1 MVIGEEDEEAASSL
15 WLDHLAPRRPWSSAD
30 YFNDYFRKIGST
42 ANECEGARI
51 RKWGQGANFDKNQ
64 SLPYSCGMPRSLRI
78 EFPGAYW
85 HVMAK
90 LVARKLGLAVGA
102 SGSAAL
108 VKLEVD
114 LRADFL
120 NDFLKANLRHDVPLK
135 DATALIFRIS
145 TPVHG

>member
-1 MVIGEEDEEAASSL
+1 MLIREEDEEAASSL

-64 SLPYSCGMPRSLRI
+64 SLPYSRGMPRSLRI

-120 NDFLKANLRHDVPLK
+120 KANLRHDVPLK